1 MYRRGGVQAEG
12 IDDTQPLTTTNTQ
25 TTVVDPAMTTVA
37 DRYTEPEIN
46 SCQVYMNSV
55 TDFANQAIKS
65 TESVFS
71 EFKGAMKD
79 ILPQSDK
86 E

>member
-1 MYRRGGVQAEG
+1 MRQRGGVQAEG
-12 IDDTQPLTTTNTQ
+12 IDDTRPVTTMNTQ
-25 TTVVDPAMTTVA
+25 TTVVDPTMTTVA
-37 DRYTEPEIN
+37 DRYTEPEIT

-55 TDFANQAIKS
+55 TNFANQAIKS
-65 TESVFS
+65 AESVFS

-79 ILPQSDK
+79 ILPQLDK